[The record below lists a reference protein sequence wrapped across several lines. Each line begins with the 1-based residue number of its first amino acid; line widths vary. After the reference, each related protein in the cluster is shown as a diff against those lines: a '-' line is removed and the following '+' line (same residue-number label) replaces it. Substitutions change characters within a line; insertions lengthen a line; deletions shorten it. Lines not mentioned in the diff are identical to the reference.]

1 MKNLKTSNNT
11 NKNNDHTEISLGRVL
26 PRLEYTSDAPVKLV
40 FLVLYILGAIL
51 IWNTQADIAAST
63 EKIEYISPIA
73 EFAAKNIFVTYL
85 IIAGIAVTIL
95 ILTPIGM
102 RSVQDRLKSIGLVNH
117 SEAVPELKGKHK
129 DRNNPRISI
138 WEFTSQGIPL
148 KVWKDKQAAIETA
161 LDITIVKMKN
171 GSGKSRVLIHAVPAV
186 SDLPD
191 IIKWNDKLLSQ
202 QSFVLKLGESFTGP
216 VTVDLARVPHI
227 LLGGAT
233 GSGKSV
239 LLKLLLMQANKK
251 GANVCIADF
260 KGGVDFPPVWHKECR
275 MCFEEQATLE
285 LLTELTEELER
296 RKHLLKAAGLPNI
309 DHYNVATGENLQ
321 RYIFACD
328 ELAEMLDKTG
338 LTKEQKEIVVKI
350 ESKLSVI
357 ARQGR
362 AFGIHLILAT
372 QRPDSAI
379 LNGQIKNNLNC
390 RICGRAD
397 NVLSMII
404 LDKTDA
410 ADQIPEDAQ
419 GRFLLNDGTMFQAYW
434 FDDAVGIAGPHP

>member
-1 MKNLKTSNNT
+1 MKAAKSPKSNQNKVNT
-11 NKNNDHTEISLGRVL
+11 ETGLGRVL
-26 PRLEYTSDAPVKLV
+26 PRLDSTDHAPVKLI
-40 FLVLYILGAIL
+40 FLLLYILGAVL
-51 IWNTQADIAAST
+51 IWNTQANIAAST

-85 IIAGIAVTIL
+85 IVAGIAVTIL
-95 ILTPIGM
+95 ILTPIGK
-102 RSVQDRLKSIGLVNH
+102 RSVQEQLKSIGLVNH
-117 SEAVPELKGKHK
+117 SEVVPELKSKHK
-129 DRNNPRISI
+129 DKQNPKISI

-191 IIKWNDKLLSQ
+191 MIQWKDKFLSQ
-202 QSFVLKLGESFTGP
+202 QSFVLNLGESFTGP

-239 LLKLLLMQANKK
+239 LLKLLLMQAIKK
-251 GANVCIADF
+251 GAKVCIADF

-275 MCFEEQATLE
+275 MCFEEQSTLE

-296 RKHLLKAAGLPNI
+296 RKQLLKASGLPNI
-309 DHYNVATGENLQ
+309 DHHNAATGDDLK

-350 ESKLSVI
+350 EGLLGTI

-379 LNGQIKNNLNC
+379 LNGQIKNNINC

-410 ADQIPEDAQ
+410 ADLIPEDSQ
-419 GRFLLNDGTMFQAYW
+419 GRFLLKGGSMFQAYW
-434 FDDAVGIAGPHP
+434 FDDSGGV

>member
-1 MKNLKTSNNT
+1 MKATKTPKSDPNNFIT
-11 NKNNDHTEISLGRVL
+11 KISLGRIL
-26 PRLEYTSDAPVKLV
+26 PRLDSTSDAPVKLI

-51 IWNTQADIAAST
+51 IWHTQANIAAST

-73 EFAAKNIFVTYL
+73 EFAANNIFVTYL
-85 IIAGIAVTIL
+85 LGAGILVTIL
-95 ILTPIGM
+95 ILTPIGK
-102 RSVQDRLKSIGLVNH
+102 RSVQEQLRSIGLVNH
-117 SEAVPELKGKHK
+117 ADAVPELKSKRK
-129 DRNNPRISI
+129 DKKNPRITI

-148 KVWKDKQAAIETA
+148 KVWQDKQAAIETA

-171 GSGKSRVLIHAVPAV
+171 GSGKSRVLVYAVPAV

-191 IIKWNDKLLSQ
+191 MIRWKDKFLSRE
-202 QSFVLKLGESFTGP
+202 SFILNLGESFTGP
-216 VTVDLARVPHI
+216 VTVDLSRVPHI

-251 GANVCIADF
+251 GAKVCIADF
-260 KGGVDFPPVWHKECR
+260 KGGVDFPPIWHKDCR
-275 MCFEEQATLE
+275 MCFEEQSTLE
-285 LLTELTEELER
+285 LLTELAEELEH
-296 RKHLLKAAGLPNI
+296 RKQLLKVSGLPNI
-309 DHYNVATGENLQ
+309 DHYNAATGENLQ

-338 LTKEQKEIVVKI
+338 LTKEQKEIVNKI
-350 ESKLSVI
+350 EGLLSTI

-372 QRPDSAI
+372 QRPDSTI
-379 LNGQIKNNLNC
+379 LNGQIKNNINC

-404 LDKTDA
+404 LDNTDA
-410 ADQIPEDAQ
+410 ADLIPEDSQ
-419 GRFLLNDGTMFQAYW
+419 GRFLLKGGSMFQAYW
-434 FDDAVGIAGPHP
+434 FDDTGGV

>member
-1 MKNLKTSNNT
+1 MKAAKPLKSKENKVNT
-11 NKNNDHTEISLGRVL
+11 ETGLGRVL
-26 PRLEYTSDAPVKLV
+26 PRLDSTSDAPVKLI
-40 FLVLYILGAIL
+40 FLMLYILGTVL
-51 IWNTQADIAAST
+51 IWHTQADIAAFT

-85 IIAGIAVTIL
+85 IIAGIVTTIL
-95 ILTPIGM
+95 ILTPIGK
-102 RSVQDRLKSIGLVNH
+102 RSVQDQLKSIGLVNH
-117 SEAVPELKGKHK
+117 AEAVPELKSKRK
-129 DRNNPRISI
+129 DKQNPKITI

-161 LDITIVKMKN
+161 LDITIVKIKN
-171 GSGKSRVLIHAVPAV
+171 GSGKSRVLIQAVPAV

-191 IIKWNDKLLSQ
+191 MIKWKDKYLSQ
-202 QSFVLKLGESFTGP
+202 QSFVLNLGESFTGTI
-216 VTVDLARVPHI
+216 TVDLARVPHI

-239 LLKLLLMQANKK
+239 LLKLLLMQATKK
-251 GANVCIADF
+251 GAKVCIADF
-260 KGGVDFPPVWHKECR
+260 KGGVDFPPVWHKKCR
-275 MCFEEQATLE
+275 MCFEEQSALE

-296 RKHLLKAAGLPNI
+296 RKQLLKAAGLPNI
-309 DHYNVATGENLQ
+309 DHYNAVTGEKLQ

-350 ESKLSVI
+350 EGLLGTI

-379 LNGQIKNNLNC
+379 LNGQIKNNINC

-419 GRFLLNDGTMFQAYW
+419 GRFLLHDGTMFQAYW
-434 FDDAVGIAGPHP
+434 FDDTGGI

>member
-1 MKNLKTSNNT
+1 MKATKTTKKNDT
-11 NKNNDHTEISLGRVL
+11 NKIGLGRVL
-26 PRLEYTSDAPVKLV
+26 PRLDSTSDTPVKLII
-40 FLVLYILGAIL
+40 LVPYILGAVL
-51 IWNTQADIAAST
+51 IWHTQADIAAST

-73 EFAAKNIFVTYL
+73 EFAAKNIFISYL
-85 IIAGIAVTIL
+85 IIAGIAVPIL
-95 ILTPIGM
+95 ILTPIGK
-102 RSVQDRLKSIGLVNH
+102 RSVQEQLKSIGLINH
-117 SEAVPELKGKHK
+117 SEAVPELKSKRK
-129 DRNNPRISI
+129 DKKNPKITI

-148 KVWKDKQAAIETA
+148 KIWKDKKEAIETA

-171 GSGKSRVLIHAVPAV
+171 GSGKSRVLIYAVPAV

-191 IIKWNDKLLSQ
+191 MIKWKDKFLFQ
-202 QSFVLKLGESFTGP
+202 QSFVLNLGESFTGP

-239 LLKLLLMQANKK
+239 LLKLILMQANKK

-260 KGGVDFPPVWHKECR
+260 KGGVDFPPIWHKECR
-275 MCFEEQATLE
+275 MCFEEQSTLE

-296 RKHLLKAAGLPNI
+296 RKALLKVSGLPNI
-309 DHYNVATGENLQ
+309 DHYNAATEDNLQ

-350 ESKLSVI
+350 EGLLGTI

-372 QRPDSAI
+372 QRPDSTI
-379 LNGQIKNNLNC
+379 LNGQIKNNINC

-404 LDKTDA
+404 LDNADA

-419 GRFLLNDGTMFQAYW
+419 GRFLLHDGTMFQAYW
-434 FDDAVGIAGPHP
+434 FDDTGGI

>member
-1 MKNLKTSNNT
+1 MKTMKPPKKTDT
-11 NKNNDHTEISLGRVL
+11 TKISLGSVL
-26 PRLEYTSDAPVKLV
+26 PRLDSTSDAPVKLI
-40 FLVLYILGAIL
+40 FLILYILGAVL

-63 EKIEYISPIA
+63 EKIAYISPIA
-73 EFAAKNIFVTYL
+73 EFAAKNIFATYL

-95 ILTPIGM
+95 ILNPIGKQ
-102 RSVQDRLKSIGLVNH
+102 SVQERLKSIGLVNH
-117 SEAVPELKGKHK
+117 AEAVPELKRKRK
-129 DRNNPRISI
+129 DKKNPRISI

-148 KVWKDKQAAIETA
+148 KVWKEKKEAIETA

-191 IIKWNDKLLSQ
+191 MIQWKDKFLSQ
-202 QSFVLKLGESFTGP
+202 QSFILTLGESFTGP

-275 MCFEEQATLE
+275 MCFEEQSTLE
-285 LLTELTEELER
+285 LLTELVEELER
-296 RKHLLKAAGLPNI
+296 RKQLLKASGLPNI
-309 DHYNVATGENLQ
+309 DHHNAATGDNLK

-338 LTKEQKEIVVKI
+338 LTKDQKEIVAKI
-350 ESKLSVI
+350 ESRLSII

-379 LNGQIKNNLNC
+379 LNGQIKNNINC

-397 NVLSMII
+397 NVLSIII
-404 LDKTDA
+404 LDKTSA
-410 ADQIPEDAQ
+410 AEQIPEDAQ
-419 GRFLLNDGTMFQAYW
+419 GRFILQGGTMFQAYW
-434 FDDAVGIAGPHP
+434 FEDSSL

>member
-1 MKNLKTSNNT
+1 MKATKPSKKTNT
-11 NKNNDHTEISLGRVL
+11 TKISLGKGL
-26 PRLEYTSDAPVKLV
+26 PRLDSTSDAPVKLI
-40 FLVLYILGAIL
+40 FLILYILGAVL
-51 IWNTQADIAAST
+51 IWHTQANIAAST
-63 EKIEYISPIA
+63 EKVEYISPIA
-73 EFAAKNIFVTYL
+73 EFAAKNIFATYL
-85 IIAGIAVTIL
+85 IMAGIAVTVLIL
-95 ILTPIGM
+95 IPIGK

-117 SEAVPELKGKHK
+117 AEAVPELKSRRK
-129 DRNNPRISI
+129 DKMNPKISI

-148 KVWKDKQAAIETA
+148 KVWKDKKEAIETA

-171 GSGKSRVLIHAVPAV
+171 GSGKSRVLLHTVPAV

-191 IIKWNDKLLSQ
+191 MIQWKDKYLSQ
-202 QSFVLKLGESFTGP
+202 QSFILNLGESFTGP
-216 VTVDLARVPHI
+216 VTVDLTRVPHI

-239 LLKLLLMQANKK
+239 LLKLLLMQANIK

-275 MCFEEQATLE
+275 MCFEEQSTLE
-285 LLTELTEELER
+285 LLTNLTEELER
-296 RKHLLKAAGLPNI
+296 RKQLLKASGLPNI
-309 DHYNVATGENLQ
+309 DHHNAATGDNLK

-338 LTKEQKEIVVKI
+338 LTKEQKDIVVKI
-350 ESKLSVI
+350 EGLLGTI

-372 QRPDSAI
+372 QRPDSTI
-379 LNGQIKNNLNC
+379 LNGQIKNNINC

-404 LDKTDA
+404 LDNTDA
-410 ADQIPEDAQ
+410 ADLIPDDAQ
-419 GRFLLNDGTMFQAYW
+419 GRFLLKGGAMFQAYW
-434 FDDAVGIAGPHP
+434 FDDAAGIASPHP

>member
-1 MKNLKTSNNT
+1 MKVTKTT
-11 NKNNDHTEISLGRVL
+11 KKNDTTKIGLGRFL
-26 PRLEYTSDAPVKLV
+26 PRLDPTSDAPVKLI
-40 FLVLYILGAIL
+40 FLILYILGAVL

-63 EKIEYISPIA
+63 ETIEYISPIA
-73 EFAAKNIFVTYL
+73 EFAAKNIFITYL
-85 IIAGIAVTIL
+85 IAAGILVTIL
-95 ILTPIGM
+95 ILTPIGK
-102 RSVQDRLKSIGLVNH
+102 RSVQDQLKSIGLINH
-117 SEAVPELKGKHK
+117 SEAVPELKSKRK
-129 DRNNPRISI
+129 DKQNPKISI
-138 WEFTSQGIPL
+138 WEFTPQGIPL
-148 KVWKDKQAAIETA
+148 KVWKDKKEAIETA

-191 IIKWNDKLLSQ
+191 MIQWKDKYLSQ
-202 QSFVLKLGESFTGP
+202 QSFILNLGESFTGP
-216 VTVDLARVPHI
+216 VTAELARVPHI

-275 MCFEEQATLE
+275 MCFEEQSTLE

-296 RKHLLKAAGLPNI
+296 RKLLLKASGLPNI
-309 DHYNVATGENLQ
+309 DHYNAVTGENLQ

-350 ESKLSVI
+350 ESRRSVI

-372 QRPDSAI
+372 QRPDANI
-379 LNGQIKNNLNC
+379 LSGQIKNNVNC

-397 NVLSMII
+397 TVLSQII
-404 LDKTDA
+404 LDNTSA
-410 ADQIPEDAQ
+410 AEQIPKDAR
-419 GRFLLNDGTMFQAYW
+419 GRFLLHDRTVFQAYW
-434 FDDAVGIAGPHP
+434 FDEKGGF

>member
-1 MKNLKTSNNT
+1 MKATKTPKKTNT
-11 NKNNDHTEISLGRVL
+11 TKISLGRVL
-26 PRLEYTSDAPVKLV
+26 PRLDSTSDAPVKLI
-40 FLVLYILGAIL
+40 FLILYILGAVL
-51 IWNTQADIAAST
+51 IWNTQESIAAAT

-73 EFAAKNIFVTYL
+73 EFAANNIFATYL

-95 ILTPIGM
+95 ILTPIGKK
-102 RSVQDRLKSIGLVNH
+102 SVQEQLKSIGLVNH
-117 SEAVPELKGKHK
+117 AEAVPELKSKRK
-129 DRNNPRISI
+129 EKQNPKISI

-148 KVWKDKQAAIETA
+148 KVWKDKKEAIETV

-171 GSGKSRVLIHAVPAV
+171 GSGKSRVFIHAVPAV

-191 IIKWNDKLLSQ
+191 MIEWKDKYLSQ
-202 QSFVLKLGESFTGP
+202 QSFILNLGESFTGP
-216 VTVDLARVPHI
+216 VTVDLSRVPHI

-260 KGGVDFPPVWHKECR
+260 KGGVDFPPGWHKECR
-275 MCFEEQATLE
+275 MCFEEQATLK
-285 LLTELTEELER
+285 LLTELVEELER
-296 RKHLLKAAGLPNI
+296 RKQLLKASGLPNI
-309 DHYNVATGENLQ
+309 DHYNAATGDNLQ

-338 LTKEQKEIVVKI
+338 LTKEQKEIITKI
-350 ESKLSVI
+350 EGKLSII
-357 ARQGR
+357 ARLGR

-372 QRPDSAI
+372 QRPDANI
-379 LNGQIKNNLNC
+379 LSGQIKNNVNC

-397 NVLSMII
+397 NILSQII
-404 LDKTDA
+404 LDNTDA
-410 ADQIPEDAQ
+410 ADQIPKTAR
-419 GRFLLNDGTMFQAYW
+419 GRFILHDKTVFQAYW
-434 FDDAVGIAGPHP
+434 FDDTGGI

>member
-1 MKNLKTSNNT
+1 MKATKTPKKTNT
-11 NKNNDHTEISLGRVL
+11 TKISLGRIL
-26 PRLEYTSDAPVKLV
+26 PRLDSTSDAPVKLI
-40 FLVLYILGAIL
+40 FLVLYILGAVL

-95 ILTPIGM
+95 ILTPIGK
-102 RSVQDRLKSIGLVNH
+102 RSVQDQLKSIGLINH
-117 SEAVPELKGKHK
+117 SEVVPELKSKHK
-129 DRNNPRISI
+129 DKKNPRISI

-148 KVWKDKQAAIETA
+148 KVWKDKKEAIETA

-171 GSGKSRVLIHAVPAV
+171 GSGKSRVLIYAVPAV

-191 IIKWNDKLLSQ
+191 LIKWNDKYLST
-202 QSFVLKLGESFTGP
+202 QSFILNLGESFTGH
-216 VTVDLARVPHI
+216 VTVDLSRVPHI

-251 GANVCIADF
+251 GAKVCIADF

-275 MCFEEQATLE
+275 MCFEEQSTLE

-296 RKHLLKAAGLPNI
+296 RKQLLKAAGLPNI
-309 DHYNVATGENLQ
+309 DHYNAATGENLQ

-328 ELAEMLDKTG
+328 ELAQMLDKTG
-338 LTKEQKEIVVKI
+338 LTKEQKEIINKI
-350 ESKLSVI
+350 ESNLSII
-357 ARQGR
+357 ARLGR
-362 AFGIHLILAT
+362 AFGIQLILAT
-372 QRPDSAI
+372 QRPDSTI
-379 LNGQIKNNLNC
+379 LNGQIKNNINY

-397 NVLSMII
+397 NVLSQII

-419 GRFLLNDGTMFQAYW
+419 GRFILHDGTMFQAYW
-434 FDDAVGIAGPHP
+434 FDDSEMNLRSKR

>member
-1 MKNLKTSNNT
+1 MKATKTPKET
-11 NKNNDHTEISLGRVL
+11 NSTKISLGRDL
-26 PRLEYTSDAPVKLV
+26 PRLDSTSDAPVKLI
-40 FLVLYILGAIL
+40 FLVLYILGAVL
-51 IWNTQADIAAST
+51 IWHTQADIAAST
-63 EKIEYISPIA
+63 EKVEYISPIA
-73 EFAAKNIFVTYL
+73 DFAAKNIFITYL
-85 IIAGIAVTIL
+85 IAAGIAVTIL
-95 ILTPIGM
+95 ILTPIGKK
-102 RSVQDRLKSIGLVNH
+102 SVQEQLKSIGLVNH
-117 SEAVPELKGKHK
+117 AEAVPELKSKRK
-129 DRNNPRISI
+129 DKQNPKISI

-148 KVWKDKQAAIETA
+148 KVWKDKKEAIETA

-171 GSGKSRVLIHAVPAV
+171 GSGKSRVLIYAVPAV

-191 IIKWNDKLLSQ
+191 MIKWKDKLLSQ
-202 QSFVLKLGESFTGP
+202 QSFILNLGESFTGP
-216 VTVDLARVPHI
+216 VTVDLASVPHI

-239 LLKLLLMQANKK
+239 LLKLLLMQAIKK

-260 KGGVDFPPVWHKECR
+260 KGGVDFPLVWHKECR
-275 MCFEEQATLE
+275 MCFEEQSTLE

-296 RKHLLKAAGLPNI
+296 RKRLLKAAGLPNI
-309 DHYNVATGENLQ
+309 DHYNAVTGENLQ

-338 LTKEQKEIVVKI
+338 LTKDQKEIVAKI
-350 ESKLSVI
+350 ESRLSII

-372 QRPDSAI
+372 QRPDSTI
-379 LNGQIKNNLNC
+379 LNGQIKNNINC

-410 ADQIPEDAQ
+410 ADQISEDAQ
-419 GRFLLNDGTMFQAYW
+419 GRFILHDGTIFQAYW
-434 FDDAVGIAGPHP
+434 FDDTEGI

>member
-1 MKNLKTSNNT
+1 MKAAKSPKSNQ
-11 NKNNDHTEISLGRVL
+11 NKVNTEISLGRVL
-26 PRLEYTSDAPVKLV
+26 PRLDTTSDAPVKLI
-40 FLVLYILGAIL
+40 FLILYILGAVL
-51 IWNTQADIAAST
+51 IWHTQADIAAAADN
-63 EKIEYISPIA
+63 IELISPVA

-85 IIAGIAVTIL
+85 ITAGIAVTIL
-95 ILTPIGM
+95 ILFPIGK
-102 RSVQDRLKSIGLVNH
+102 RSVQDRLKSIGLINH
-117 SEAVPELKGKHK
+117 TEAVPELKSKRK
-129 DRNNPRISI
+129 DKQNPRISI

-161 LDITIVKMKN
+161 LDITIVKIKN
-171 GSGKSRVLIHAVPAV
+171 GSGKSRVLIYAVPAV

-191 IIKWNDKLLSQ
+191 MIKWKDKNLSL
-202 QSFVLKLGESFTGP
+202 QSFILNLGESFTGP
-216 VTVDLARVPHI
+216 VTVNLTKVPHI

-239 LLKLLLMQANKK
+239 LLKLLLMQANRK

-275 MCFEEQATLE
+275 MCFEEQSTLE

-296 RKHLLKAAGLPNI
+296 RKQLLKAAGLPNI
-309 DHYNVATGENLQ
+309 DHYNAATGENLQ
-321 RYIFACD
+321 RFIFACD

-350 ESKLSVI
+350 ESRLSVI

-372 QRPDSAI
+372 QRPDSTI
-379 LNGQIKNNLNC
+379 LNGQIKNNINC

-404 LDKTDA
+404 LDNTNA

-434 FDDAVGIAGPHP
+434 FDDTGGL

>member
-1 MKNLKTSNNT
+1 MKTTKTPKSDPNNSVT
-11 NKNNDHTEISLGRVL
+11 KISLGRVL
-26 PRLEYTSDAPVKLV
+26 PRLDSTSDAPVKLI

-73 EFAAKNIFVTYL
+73 ELAARNIFVTYL
-85 IIAGIAVTIL
+85 LGAGILVTIL
-95 ILTPIGM
+95 ILTPIGK
-102 RSVQDRLKSIGLVNH
+102 RSVQDQLKSIGLINH
-117 SEAVPELKGKHK
+117 SEAVPELKSKRK
-129 DRNNPRISI
+129 DKQNPRITI

-171 GSGKSRVLIHAVPAV
+171 GSGKSRVLLYAVPAI

-191 IIKWNDKLLSQ
+191 FIEWKDKYLSQ
-202 QSFVLKLGESFTGP
+202 QSFVLNLGESFTGP
-216 VTVDLARVPHI
+216 VTVDLSRVPHI

-251 GANVCIADF
+251 GANICIADF

-275 MCFEEQATLE
+275 MCFEEQSTLE
-285 LLTELTEELER
+285 LLTELTEELEH
-296 RKHLLKAAGLPNI
+296 RKQLLKAAGLPNI
-309 DHYNVATGENLQ
+309 DHYNAVTGKNLQ

-338 LTKEQKEIVVKI
+338 LTKDQKETVNKI
-350 ESKLSVI
+350 EGLLSTI

-372 QRPDSAI
+372 QRPDSTI
-379 LNGQIKNNLNC
+379 LNGQIKNNINC

-404 LDKTDA
+404 LDNTDA

-434 FDDAVGIAGPHP
+434 FDDTGGI

>member
-1 MKNLKTSNNT
+1 MKAKKSPKPKQ
-11 NKNNDHTEISLGRVL
+11 NKVTTETSLGRVL
-26 PRLEYTSDAPVKLV
+26 PRLDSTSDAPVKLI
-40 FLVLYILGAIL
+40 FLALYILGAIL

-73 EFAAKNIFVTYL
+73 EFAANNIFVAYL
-85 IIAGIAVTIL
+85 LGVGTLVTIL
-95 ILTPIGM
+95 ILTPIGK
-102 RSVQDRLKSIGLVNH
+102 RSVQDQLKSIGLINH
-117 SEAVPELKGKHK
+117 SEAVPELKSKRK
-129 DRNNPRISI
+129 DKQNPKITI

-171 GSGKSRVLIHAVPAV
+171 GSGKSRVLIQAVPAV
-186 SDLPD
+186 SDLPEM
-191 IIKWNDKLLSQ
+191 IQWKDKYLSE
-202 QSFVLKLGESFTGP
+202 QSFILNLGESFTGP
-216 VTVDLARVPHI
+216 ITVDLARVPHI

-251 GANVCIADF
+251 GAKVCIADF
-260 KGGVDFPPVWHKECR
+260 KGGVDFPPVWHKECQ
-275 MCFEEQATLE
+275 MCFEEQSTLE
-285 LLTELTEELER
+285 LLIELTEELER
-296 RKHLLKAAGLPNI
+296 RKALLKASGLPNI
-309 DHYNVATGENLQ
+309 DHYNAATGENLQ

-338 LTKEQKEIVVKI
+338 LTKEQKETVSKI
-350 ESKLSVI
+350 ESRLSMI

-372 QRPDSAI
+372 QRPDSTI
-379 LNGQIKNNLNC
+379 LNGQIKNNINC

-404 LDKTDA
+404 LDNTDA
-410 ADQIPEDAQ
+410 ADLIPEDAQ
-419 GRFLLNDGTMFQAYW
+419 GRFILQGGTTFQAYW
-434 FDDAVGIAGPHP
+434 FEDSDL

>member
-1 MKNLKTSNNT
+1 MKATKNPKKTNT
-11 NKNNDHTEISLGRVL
+11 TKISLGRVR
-26 PRLEYTSDAPVKLV
+26 PRLDSTSDAPVKLI
-40 FLVLYILGAIL
+40 FLVLYVLGAIL
-51 IWNTQADIAAST
+51 IWHTQADIASST
-63 EKIEYISPIA
+63 GRIEYISPIA
-73 EFAAKNIFVTYL
+73 EFAAKNIFITYL
-85 IIAGIAVTIL
+85 IVAGIAVTIL
-95 ILTPIGM
+95 ILTPIGK
-102 RSVQDRLKSIGLVNH
+102 RSVQDQLKSIGLANH
-117 SEAVPELKGKHK
+117 AEAVPELKHK
-129 DRNNPRISI
+129 RKDKQNPKITI

-191 IIKWNDKLLSQ
+191 MIKWNDKYLSK
-202 QSFVLKLGESFTGP
+202 QSFILNLGKSFTGP

-251 GANVCIADF
+251 GAKVCIADF

-275 MCFEEQATLE
+275 MCFEEQSTLE

-296 RKHLLKAAGLPNI
+296 RKALLKASGMPNI
-309 DHYNVATGENLQ
+309 DHHNEATGDNLQ

-338 LTKEQKEIVVKI
+338 LTKEQKETVVKI
-350 ESKLSVI
+350 ESRLSVI

-372 QRPDSAI
+372 QRPDSTI
-379 LNGQIKNNLNC
+379 LNGQIKNNINC

-404 LDKTDA
+404 LDNTDA
-410 ADQIPEDAQ
+410 ADLIPDDAQ
-419 GRFLLNDGTMFQAYW
+419 GRFLLKGVSMFQAYW
-434 FDDAVGIAGPHP
+434 FDDATGIASPHP

>member
-1 MKNLKTSNNT
+1 MKATKTPKSDPNNSVT
-11 NKNNDHTEISLGRVL
+11 KISLGRVL
-26 PRLEYTSDAPVKLV
+26 PRLDSTSDAPVKLI

-51 IWNTQADIAAST
+51 IWHTQANIASST
-63 EKIEYISPIA
+63 GRIEYISPIA
-73 EFAAKNIFVTYL
+73 EFAANNIFVTYL
-85 IIAGIAVTIL
+85 LGAGILVTIL
-95 ILTPIGM
+95 ILTPIGK
-102 RSVQDRLKSIGLVNH
+102 RSVQDQLKSIGLINH
-117 SEAVPELKGKHK
+117 SEAVPELKHK
-129 DRNNPRISI
+129 RKDKQNPKITI

-171 GSGKSRVLIHAVPAV
+171 GSGKSRVLLYAVPAI

-191 IIKWNDKLLSQ
+191 FIEWNDKYLSQ
-202 QSFVLKLGESFTGP
+202 QSFVLNLGESFTGP

-251 GANVCIADF
+251 GAKVCIADF

-275 MCFEEQATLE
+275 MCFEEQSTLE
-285 LLTELTEELER
+285 LLTELTEELEH
-296 RKHLLKAAGLPNI
+296 RKQLLKASGLPNI
-309 DHYNVATGENLQ
+309 DHHNAATGDNLK

-372 QRPDSAI
+372 QRPDSTI
-379 LNGQIKNNLNC
+379 LNGQIKNNINC

-404 LDKTDA
+404 LDNTDA
-410 ADQIPEDAQ
+410 ADQISEDAQ
-419 GRFLLNDGTMFQAYW
+419 GRFLLHDGTMFQAYW
-434 FDDAVGIAGPHP
+434 FDDTGGI

>member
-1 MKNLKTSNNT
+1 MKAAKTLKSNQ
-11 NKNNDHTEISLGRVL
+11 NNVTTKISLGRVL
-26 PRLEYTSDAPVKLV
+26 PRLDSTSDAPVKLI
-40 FLVLYILGAIL
+40 FLILYILGAIL

-63 EKIEYISPIA
+63 EKIEYISPVA
-73 EFAAKNIFVTYL
+73 EFAAKNIFTIYL
-85 IIAGIAVTIL
+85 IIAGIAVTVLIL
-95 ILTPIGM
+95 IPIGK
-102 RSVQDRLKSIGLVNH
+102 RSVQDQLKSIGLVNH
-117 SEAVPELKGKHK
+117 AEAVPELKSKHK
-129 DRNNPRISI
+129 DKQNPKSSI

-148 KVWKDKQAAIETA
+148 KVWKDKKEAIETA

-191 IIKWNDKLLSQ
+191 MIQWKDKYLSQ
-202 QSFVLKLGESFTGP
+202 QSFILNLGESFTGP
-216 VTVDLARVPHI
+216 VTADLARVPHI

-260 KGGVDFPPVWHKECR
+260 KGGVDFPPIWHKECR
-275 MCFEEQATLE
+275 MCFEEQSTLD

-296 RKHLLKAAGLPNI
+296 RKQLLKAAGLPNI
-309 DHYNVATGENLQ
+309 DHYNAATGDNLK

-379 LNGQIKNNLNC
+379 LNGQIKNNINC

-410 ADQIPEDAQ
+410 ADVIPEDAQ
-419 GRFLLNDGTMFQAYW
+419 GRFILHDGTVFQAYW
-434 FDDAVGIAGPHP
+434 FDDTGGI

>member
-1 MKNLKTSNNT
+1 MKATKTPKKTNT
-11 NKNNDHTEISLGRVL
+11 TKISLGRVL
-26 PRLEYTSDAPVKLV
+26 PRLDSTSDAPVKLI
-40 FLVLYILGAIL
+40 FLILYILGAVL
-51 IWNTQADIAAST
+51 IWHTQADIAASA

-73 EFAAKNIFVTYL
+73 EFAARNIFTTYL
-85 IIAGIAVTIL
+85 IIAGIVTTIL
-95 ILTPIGM
+95 IMFPIGK

-117 SEAVPELKGKHK
+117 AEAVPELKSKHK
-129 DRNNPRISI
+129 DKKNPRISI

-148 KVWKDKQAAIETA
+148 KVWKDKKEAIETV

-191 IIKWNDKLLSQ
+191 MIQWKDKYLSQ
-202 QSFVLKLGESFTGP
+202 QSFILNLGESFTGP
-216 VTVDLARVPHI
+216 VTADLARVPHI

-233 GSGKSV
+233 GSGKSG

-251 GANVCIADF
+251 GAEVCIADF

-275 MCFEEQATLE
+275 MCFEEQSTLE

-296 RKHLLKAAGLPNI
+296 RKLLLKSSGFPNI
-309 DHYNVATGENLQ
+309 DHYNAATGENLQ

-350 ESKLSVI
+350 EGLLGSI

-372 QRPDSAI
+372 QRPDSTI
-379 LNGQIKNNLNC
+379 LNGQIKNNINC

-419 GRFLLNDGTMFQAYW
+419 GRFLLHNGIMFQAYW
-434 FDDAVGIAGPHP
+434 FDDTGGI

>member
-1 MKNLKTSNNT
+1 MKATKTPKKKDIS
-11 NKNNDHTEISLGRVL
+11 KISLGRVL
-26 PRLEYTSDAPVKLV
+26 PRLDSTSDAPVKLI
-40 FLVLYILGAIL
+40 FLILYILGAIL

-63 EKIEYISPIA
+63 ETIEYISPIA
-73 EFAAKNIFVTYL
+73 EFAAKNIFITYL
-85 IIAGIAVTIL
+85 IVAGIAVTIL
-95 ILTPIGM
+95 ILFPIGK
-102 RSVQDRLKSIGLVNH
+102 RSVQDRLKSIGLINH
-117 SEAVPELKGKHK
+117 TEAIPELKSKRK
-129 DRNNPRISI
+129 DKQNPRISI

-148 KVWKDKQAAIETA
+148 KVWKDKKEAIETA
-161 LDITIVKMKN
+161 LDITIVKMRN
-171 GSGKSRVLIHAVPAV
+171 GSGKSSVLIHAVPAV

-191 IIKWNDKLLSQ
+191 MIKWKDKYLST
-202 QSFVLKLGESFTGP
+202 QSFILNLGESFTGP

-239 LLKLLLMQANKK
+239 LLKLLLMQAIKK
-251 GANVCIADF
+251 EAIVCIADF

-275 MCFEEQATLE
+275 MCFEEQPTLA
-285 LLTELTEELER
+285 LLTEMVEELDR
-296 RKHLLKAAGLPNI
+296 RKQLLKASGLPNI
-309 DHYNVATGENLQ
+309 DHYNAATGENLQ

-338 LTKEQKEIVVKI
+338 LAKEQKETVNKI
-350 ESKLSVI
+350 EGVLSTI

-372 QRPDSAI
+372 QRPDSTI
-379 LNGQIKNNLNC
+379 LNGQIKNNINC

-434 FDDAVGIAGPHP
+434 FDNAAGIAGPHP

>member
-1 MKNLKTSNNT
+1 MKTPKKTNT
-11 NKNNDHTEISLGRVL
+11 PKISLGRLL
-26 PRLEYTSDAPVKLV
+26 PRLDSTTDAPVKLT
-40 FLVLYILGAIL
+40 FLVLYILGAVL
-51 IWNTQADIAAST
+51 IWNTQVDIAAST
-63 EKIEYISPIA
+63 EKIAYISPIA
-73 EFAAKNIFVTYL
+73 EFAAKNIFATYL
-85 IIAGIAVTIL
+85 IIAGIAITIL
-95 ILTPIGM
+95 ILTPIGK
-102 RSVQDRLKSIGLVNH
+102 RSVQERLKSIGLVNH
-117 SEAVPELKGKHK
+117 AEAVPELKSKRK
-129 DRNNPRISI
+129 DKQNPKISI

-148 KVWKDKQAAIETA
+148 KVWRDKQAAIETV
-161 LDITIVKMKN
+161 LDITVVKMKN

-191 IIKWNDKLLSQ
+191 MIQWKDKYLSQ
-202 QSFVLKLGESFTGP
+202 QSFVLSLGESFTGP

-251 GANVCIADF
+251 GANVYIADF
-260 KGGVDFPPVWHKECR
+260 KGGVDFPPIWHKECR
-275 MCFEEQATLE
+275 MCFEEQSTLE
-285 LLTELTEELER
+285 LLTELVEELER
-296 RKHLLKAAGLPNI
+296 RKQLLSASGLPNI
-309 DHYNVATGENLQ
+309 DHHNAATGDNLQ

-338 LTKEQKEIVVKI
+338 LTKEQKEIVNKI
-350 ESKLSVI
+350 EGLLSTI

-379 LNGQIKNNLNC
+379 LNGQIKNNINC

-404 LDKTDA
+404 LDNTDA
-410 ADQIPEDAQ
+410 ADLIPEDAQ
-419 GRFLLNDGTMFQAYW
+419 GRFLLKGGAMFQAYW
-434 FDDAVGIAGPHP
+434 FDDTGGG

>member
-1 MKNLKTSNNT
+1 MKAKKSPKSNQ
-11 NKNNDHTEISLGRVL
+11 NKIATEISLGRVL
-26 PRLEYTSDAPVKLV
+26 PRLNSTSDAPVKLI

-63 EKIEYISPIA
+63 EKIEYVSPIA
-73 EFAAKNIFVTYL
+73 EFAANNIFVTYL
-85 IIAGIAVTIL
+85 LGAGILVTIL
-95 ILTPIGM
+95 ILTPIGK
-102 RSVQDRLKSIGLVNH
+102 RSIQEQLKSIGLVNH
-117 SEAVPELKGKHK
+117 SEAVPELKSKRK
-129 DRNNPRISI
+129 DKNNPRVNI

-171 GSGKSRVLIHAVPAV
+171 GSGKSRVLILAVPAV

-191 IIKWNDKLLSQ
+191 MIKWKDKYLSE
-202 QSFVLKLGESFTGP
+202 QSFILNLGESFTGP
-216 VTVDLARVPHI
+216 VTVDLARIPHI

-251 GANVCIADF
+251 GAKVCIADF
-260 KGGVDFPPVWHKECR
+260 KGGVDFPPVWRKECR
-275 MCFEEQATLE
+275 MCFEEQSTLE
-285 LLTELTEELER
+285 LLTELVEELER
-296 RKHLLKAAGLPNI
+296 RKTLLKNSGLPNI
-309 DHYNVATGENLQ
+309 DHYNTATGDNLQ

-350 ESKLSVI
+350 ESRLSVI

-362 AFGIHLILAT
+362 AFGIHLVLAT
-372 QRPDSAI
+372 QRPDSTI
-379 LNGQIKNNLNC
+379 LNGQIKNNINC

-404 LDKTDA
+404 LDNTDA

-419 GRFLLNDGTMFQAYW
+419 GRFILHDGTTFQAYW
-434 FDDAVGIAGPHP
+434 FDDTGGV

>member
-1 MKNLKTSNNT
+1 MKATKAPKPNQ
-11 NKNNDHTEISLGRVL
+11 NKVTTETSLGRVL
-26 PRLEYTSDAPVKLV
+26 PRLNTTSDAPVKLI
-40 FLVLYILGAIL
+40 FLILYILGAVL
-51 IWNTQADIAAST
+51 IWNTQAEIAAST

-73 EFAAKNIFVTYL
+73 EFAAKNIFATYL
-85 IIAGIAVTIL
+85 ILAGVAVTIL
-95 ILTPIGM
+95 ILTPIGK
-102 RSVQDRLKSIGLVNH
+102 RSVQEQLKSIGLINH
-117 SEAVPELKGKHK
+117 SEAVPELKHK
-129 DRNNPRISI
+129 RKDKKNPKITI

-191 IIKWNDKLLSQ
+191 TIKWKDKFLSD
-202 QSFVLKLGESFTGP
+202 QSFVLNLGESFTGP
-216 VTVDLARVPHI
+216 VTVDLTRVPHI

-275 MCFEEQATLE
+275 MCFEEQSTLE
-285 LLTELTEELER
+285 LLTELTQELER
-296 RKHLLKAAGLPNI
+296 RKQLLSASGLPNI
-309 DHYNVATGENLQ
+309 DHHNAATGDNLK

-328 ELAEMLDKTG
+328 ELAEMLDKSG

-350 ESKLSVI
+350 EGLLGTI

-379 LNGQIKNNLNC
+379 LNGQIKNNINC

-410 ADQIPEDAQ
+410 ADLIPEDAQ
-419 GRFLLNDGTMFQAYW
+419 GRFLLHDGTMFQAYW
-434 FDDAVGIAGPHP
+434 FEDSSL

>member
-1 MKNLKTSNNT
+1 MKATKTLKKTNT
-11 NKNNDHTEISLGRVL
+11 ETSLGRVL
-26 PRLEYTSDAPVKLV
+26 LRLDSTDHAPVKLI
-40 FLVLYILGAIL
+40 FLILYILGSVL
-51 IWNTQADIAAST
+51 IWHTQVDIAAST

-73 EFAAKNIFVTYL
+73 ELAAKNVFTTYL
-85 IIAGIAVTIL
+85 IVAGIVVTIL
-95 ILTPIGM
+95 ILAPIGK

-117 SEAVPELKGKHK
+117 AEAVPELKSKRK
-129 DRNNPRISI
+129 DKKNPKISI

-148 KVWKDKQAAIETA
+148 KVWKDKKEAIETA
-161 LDITIVKMKN
+161 LDITIVNIKN

-191 IIKWNDKLLSQ
+191 MIHWKDKYLSQ
-202 QSFVLKLGESFTGP
+202 QSFILNLGESFTGP

-275 MCFEEQATLE
+275 MCFEEQSTLK
-285 LLTELTEELER
+285 LLTELTEELEH
-296 RKHLLKAAGLPNI
+296 RKQLLKASGLPNI
-309 DHYNVATGENLQ
+309 DHHNAATGDNLK

-338 LTKEQKEIVVKI
+338 LTKEQKEIVAKI
-350 ESKLSVI
+350 ESRLSVI

-372 QRPDSAI
+372 QRPDSTI
-379 LNGQIKNNLNC
+379 LNGQIKNNINC

-404 LDKTDA
+404 LDNTDA
-410 ADQIPEDAQ
+410 ADLIPDDAQ
-419 GRFLLNDGTMFQAYW
+419 GRFLLKGGAMFQAYW
-434 FDDAVGIAGPHP
+434 FDDAAGIASPHP

>member
-1 MKNLKTSNNT
+1 MKTTKTPK
-11 NKNNDHTEISLGRVL
+11 KNDTTKISLGSLL
-26 PRLEYTSDAPVKLV
+26 PRLDSTSDAPVKLI
-40 FLVLYILGAIL
+40 FLVLYILGAVL
-51 IWNTQADIAAST
+51 IWHTQADIAAST

-95 ILTPIGM
+95 ILTPIGK
-102 RSVQDRLKSIGLVNH
+102 RSVQEQLKSIGLINH
-117 SEAVPELKGKHK
+117 TEAIPELKHK
-129 DRNNPRISI
+129 RKDKLNPRISI

-148 KVWKDKQAAIETA
+148 KVWKDKKEAIETV

-191 IIKWNDKLLSQ
+191 MIKWKDKYLSQ
-202 QSFVLKLGESFTGP
+202 QSFILNLGESFTGP

-239 LLKLLLMQANKK
+239 LLKLFLMQANKK

-275 MCFEEQATLE
+275 MCFEEQSTLE

-296 RKHLLKAAGLPNI
+296 RKQLLKASGLPNI
-309 DHYNVATGENLQ
+309 DHYNAATGENLQ

-338 LTKEQKEIVVKI
+338 LTKEQKETVSKI
-350 ESKLSVI
+350 ESKLSMI

-362 AFGIHLILAT
+362 AFGIHLILAP
-372 QRPDSAI
+372 QRPDANI
-379 LNGQIKNNLNC
+379 LSGQIKNNVNC

-397 NVLSMII
+397 TVLSQII
-404 LDKTDA
+404 LDNTSA
-410 ADQIPEDAQ
+410 AEQIPKDAR
-419 GRFLLNDGTMFQAYW
+419 GRFLLHDGTVFQAYW
-434 FDDAVGIAGPHP
+434 FDETIM

>member
-1 MKNLKTSNNT
+1 MKATKTPKSDPNNSVT
-11 NKNNDHTEISLGRVL
+11 KISLGRVL
-26 PRLEYTSDAPVKLV
+26 PRLDSTSDAPVKLI

-51 IWNTQADIAAST
+51 IWHTQADIASST
-63 EKIEYISPIA
+63 GRIEYISPIA
-73 EFAAKNIFVTYL
+73 EFAANNIFVTYL
-85 IIAGIAVTIL
+85 PGAGILVTIL
-95 ILTPIGM
+95 ILTPIGK
-102 RSVQDRLKSIGLVNH
+102 RSVQDQLKSIGLVNH
-117 SEAVPELKGKHK
+117 SEAVPELKSKRK
-129 DRNNPRISI
+129 DKQNPKITI

-148 KVWKDKQAAIETA
+148 KVWQDKQSAIETA

-191 IIKWNDKLLSQ
+191 LIQWKDKHLSQ
-202 QSFVLKLGESFTGP
+202 QSFILNLGESFTGP

-239 LLKLLLMQANKK
+239 LLKLLIMQANKK
-251 GANVCIADF
+251 GAKVCIADF

-285 LLTELTEELER
+285 LLTELVEELER
-296 RKHLLKAAGLPNI
+296 RKQLLKSAGLPNI
-309 DHYNVATGENLQ
+309 DHYNAATDENLP

-350 ESKLSVI
+350 ESRLSVI

-372 QRPDSAI
+372 QRPDSTI
-379 LNGQIKNNLNC
+379 LNGQIKNNINC

-404 LDKTDA
+404 LDNTEA

-434 FDDAVGIAGPHP
+434 FDDTGGV